1 MTLTTTDWVI
11 RGTIIVYMIMMV
23 GIGFAASGKNK
34 NFKCLLFGRQKARC
48 NAKN

>member
-1 MTLTTTDWVI
+1 MTLTITDWVI
-11 RGTIIVYMIMMV
+11 LGTIIVYMIVMI

-34 NFKCLLFGRQKARC
+34 NFKRLLFGRQNARC